1 MKSATRL
8 GSIMLNVGIEPRLNQ
23 IHSYLVH
30 VLLLFWTGWQRRLQ
44 KMTIV
49 ARIRSSSLVFKIM
62 KPVLMA
68 TWTITRSVPSWCPT
82 WPQSCPG
89 QNQTR
94 PADAGWVGDTS
105 YIGTF
110 NEQQSYYLPRGNDI
124 FFSAIGREV
133 DEPELSMQGSSKKA
147 WHIKMRRIWC

>member
-1 MKSATRL
+1 MDW
-8 GSIMLNVGIEPRLNQ
+8 IVGIEPRLNQ

-82 WPQSCPG
+82 WPQSCLG

-94 PADAGWVGDTS
+94 PV
-105 YIGTF
+105 
-110 NEQQSYYLPRGNDI
+110 DI
-124 FFSAIGREV
+124 LAEWETHLTLELLMNNNLIIFQEIMIFFFSAIGREV